1 MGLFTKKATNET
13 IVNKSIENPMFE
25 SAKNSDNKH
34 NTSMHDGFNENLS
47 KLNHT
52 SSIMS
57 ASISEVNQSISS
69 LTTSSINQNNEL
81 SSANLALG
89 FFKQSME
96 NLAID
101 IVNSQIKIMD
111 TDRLADTGI
120 DTIKS
125 LDSSLNELQEAF
137 TVSSS
142 TVNELVSKL
151 ESVNTITDSIS
162 QIASQTNL
170 LALNAAIEAARAG
183 EAGKG
188 FSVVAGEV
196 RKLAENSKQAVQS
209 ITKILDEI
217 KVEIINTSTAM
228 NSGNAALAIQNSTI
242 NQTKVNFKNIK
253 ESIDEAIVD
262 IDNSIVNLTNSSEK
276 KDEVISYIENVYKLS
291 QENAA
296 LSEEI
301 GYSINKQTKSL
312 NEFNSTLNKINK
324 QVDSL

>member
-1 MGLFTKKATNET
+1 MSIFTKKRTNEE
-13 IVNKSIENPMFE
+13 IMKKSITDSMFE
-25 SAKNSDNKH
+25 ATKNSDNTHK
-34 NTSMHDGFNENLS
+34 TIIQDSFKENLA
-47 KLNHT
+47 KLNDK

-57 ASISEVNQSISS
+57 ASINEVNKSISS

-81 SSANLALG
+81 SSANSVLS

-96 NLAID
+96 SLAID

-120 DTIKS
+120 ETIKS

-151 ESVNTITDSIS
+151 ESVNIITDSIS

-217 KVEIINTSTAM
+217 KIEIINTSNAM
-228 NSGNAALAIQNSTI
+228 SSGNAALAIQNSTI

-276 KDEVISYIENVYKLS
+276 KDEVISYVENVYKLS
-291 QENAA
+291 QENVA

-301 GYSINKQTKSL
+301 GHSIKTQTKSI
-312 NEFNSTLNKINK
+312 NEFNSTLNKINR
-324 QVDSL
+324 QANSL